1 MPKKKTANP
10 QDSRHHLK
18 KAIANR
24 FYAFWDFWGP
34 VIVTFSLYAGIRY
47 YLAEARYIPS
57 GSMLPTLQIND
68 RLVIEKLTFRRRP
81 PKRGE
86 IVVFNSPFSFDQKL
100 ISERA
105 TELPSNRKCTL
116 LSLPPINLLP
126 GLGDPACDAY
136 IKRVVAVEGDEFVV
150 GEQGELFI
158 NNQLVNEPYVKRL
171 CIASVNN
178 LGNCKS
184 LSGKV
189 PQDHVFVLGDNRR
202 NSWDGRFWPG
212 SGFLPN
218 EQIIGRA
225 TWRFWP
231 INRIG
236 GLHRSDH
243 NPQLLQ

>member
-1 MPKKKTANP
+1 MLKKKASNP
-10 QDSRHHLK
+10 QQISHVLNQ
-18 KAIANR
+18 AMAQR
-24 FYAFWDFWGP
+24 FFAFWDFWGP
-34 VIVTFSLYAGIRY
+34 VIITFTLYLGIRN

-57 GSMLPTLQIND
+57 GSMLPTLEIND

-100 ISERA
+100 ISERS
-105 TELPSNRKCTL
+105 TQLPSTLKCTL
-116 LSLPPINLLP
+116 LSLPLINLIP

-136 IKRVVAVEGDEFVV
+136 IKRVVAVAGDEVFV
-150 GEQGELFI
+150 GFQGELFV
-158 NNQLVNEPYVKRL
+158 NSQLVNEPYVERFCTL
-171 CIASVNN
+171 SANN

-184 LSGKV
+184 LRAKV
-189 PQDHVFVLGDNRR
+189 PEGHVFVLGDNRR

-212 SGFLPN
+212 SQFLPHK
-218 EQIIGRA
+218 EIIGRA

-236 GLHRSDH
+236 GLR
-243 NPQLLQ
+243 